1 MGIDWTNLTFGGLG
15 FEGIRNLAN
24 MRFNV
29 AKGRYET
36 FDFSAAKSFHRQF
49 LMTTLLKYLT
59 HGESE
64 GYVAALGYMLDGSI
78 EYAERVMDGSSLGRS
93 GVYDAEFYKT
103 CNYINANSNIE
114 CVSSLI
120 LTHQPEGL
128 FLYQEIPS
136 EDRKVRRFRVIHES
150 YRDDRLDEKEQ
161 KALLAIRKKAI
172 VKACMGYLS
181 DLRGV
186 EELSDREREEV
197 LAILELIGVLSP
209 NTLGSLPAKKGKG
222 RKRKTD
228 GKKILKFREDPPKN
242 P

>member
-1 MGIDWTNLTFGGLG
+1 MGIDWTNLTFGSLG

-29 AKGRYET
+29 SKGRYET
-36 FDFSAAKSFHRQF
+36 FDFSAAKTFHRQF
-49 LMTTLLKYLT
+49 LMPTVVKHLT
-59 HGESE
+59 HGEPK
-64 GYVAALGYMLDGSI
+64 GYVAALAYMLDGSI
-78 EYAERVMDGSSLGRS
+78 EYAEKAMDESFVVRS

-150 YRDDRLDEKEQ
+150 YRDDRIDEKER

-172 VKACMGYLS
+172 VKACMGYLN
-181 DLRGV
+181 DVRGV
-186 EELSDREREEV
+186 EELSEEEKGEV

-209 NTLGSLPAKKGKG
+209 NALGPMPVKRGKG

-228 GKKILKFREDPPKN
+228 GKKILKFREDPKKN
-242 P
+242 T